1 MSDLPPL
8 VGEGGFEP
16 PHACAHWHLKP
27 ACLPFHHSPER
38 FPEGT
43 RKDIRARPGF
53 TTGGGDNRAIMGVAR
68 SIEQRLEGLVEGL
81 FTKLFRSGL
90 QPVEVGRRIL
100 REMAEGKTVSVN
112 RIYVPNEFDVA
123 MGPEDHE
130 RFVGMEAQLVREFGD
145 LVIEAAKEN
154 RWNLMG
160 VPRISFRSV
169 EKMGRGEFK
178 VEASLAADAD
188 AGAPRAST
196 HEPPAERSHTRAISL
211 QSAQRLGMP
220 GGAALLEVLGE
231 SGEVKEKISLANS
244 PVTVGRLSTNDI
256 VLGDANVSRRHAELR
271 SDGDRWVLTDLGS
284 TNGSLVNGRRATKQ
298 PLSDDD
304 KLTFGSTEL
313 VFRASA
319 S

>member
-1 MSDLPPL
+1 
-8 VGEGGFEP
+8 
-16 PHACAHWHLKP
+16 
-27 ACLPFHHSPER
+27 
-38 FPEGT
+38 
-43 RKDIRARPGF
+43 
-53 TTGGGDNRAIMGVAR
+53 MGVAR

-123 MGPEDHE
+123 MGPEDHA
-130 RFVGMEAQLVREFGD
+130 RFLGMEAQLTREFGD

-169 EKMGRGEFK
+169 EKLGRGEFK

-188 AGAPRAST
+188 SGAPRAST
-196 HEPPAERSHTRAISL
+196 HEPPGGAERSYTRAISL
-211 QSAQRLGMP
+211 RSAQRLGLP

-271 SDGDRWVLTDLGS
+271 RDGTRWILTDLGS
-284 TNGSLVNGRRATKQ
+284 TNGSLVNGRRATEQ

-304 KLTFGSTEL
+304 KLTFGSTDL